1 MFSDH
6 LKSCEYCQKGSYQY
20 IGRAHLSSS
29 KPKPTIRIKSAS
41 SYAKDKKPTI
51 YVKSAS
57 SYRKERKLTELG
69 AIIRGTSF
77 PPISIP
83 VSRTKGA
90 SFENNFKRPGPIERE
105 VKLKQ
110 LGKLI
115 RG

>member
-1 MFSDH
+1 MSQDH
-6 LKSCEYCQKGSYQY
+6 LRTCEYCQKA
-20 IGRAHLSSS
+20 GRTRSAGQIHH
-29 KPKPTIRIKSAS
+29 KPTIRIKSAS
-41 SYAKDKKPTI
+41 SYNKDKKPTI
-51 YVKSAS
+51 FVKSAS

-69 AIIRGTSF
+69 AIIRGTSY

-90 SFENNFKRPGPIERE
+90 SVENNFKRPGPIERE

-110 LGKLI
+110 LGKLV